1 MKKTIIDKIAL
12 CIALIFFIFISGC
25 DEVFPPYSTP
35 ENVLVGSM
43 KTIDRDTV
51 VMYYHP
57 QGDFYYTNS
66 AVTLNISVVNVYD
79 DLLQGYASIGERI
92 TLQSFGPTPNV
103 IVVPVILGNLL
114 FPSVFQGTIALRP
127 LDTAL
132 FQIKWLPIDK
142 NNRPVYIGAPFTQ
155 VDSAKVFGPIEFVV
169 DGDIRLFERV
179 QSISLDRYRFSM
191 YFKQYDLE

>member
-1 MKKTIIDKIAL
+1 MKKNIIDNVAL
-12 CIALIFFIFISGC
+12 CIAIIFFIFITGC

-43 KTIDRDTV
+43 KTFDRDTV

-66 AVTLNISVVNVYD
+66 AVTLNISVVNTYD
-79 DLLQGYASIGERI
+79 DLLQGDAAIGDRI

-103 IVVPVILGNLL
+103 IVVPVTLGNLL
-114 FPSVFQGTIALRP
+114 FPSVFQGTIAMRP
-127 LDTAL
+127 RDTAQ

>member
-1 MKKTIIDKIAL
+1 MKKTIIDNIAL
-12 CIALIFFIFISGC
+12 SIAIIFFIFISGC

-35 ENVLVGSM
+35 DNVLVASV
-43 KTIDRDTV
+43 KTIDLDTV
-51 VMYYHP
+51 VMYYRP
-57 QGDFYYTNS
+57 MFDFYYTNA
-66 AVTLNISVVNVYD
+66 AVTLNISVVNTYD
-79 DLLQGYASIGERI
+79 DLLQGDAAIGDRI

-114 FPSVFQGTIALRP
+114 FPSVFQGTIAMRP

-142 NNRPVYIGAPFTQ
+142 NNRPVYIGASFTQ